1 MVPWYGALQ
10 LNIDYKKIHRAVRNV
25 LNDKFNAPSTPIYK
39 QLGIPKFN
47 DIAKIKMCKLMYS
60 YNIGSIPES
69 MKSLFVRNSS
79 IHSYN
84 TRHSNGN
91 INSINY
97 FSSKVKKYYI
107 SLYWEYTLVM
117 IIPHRYIICQHV
129 IFNFNLLHFICLCT
143 ICNTVAL
150 DWATDNLLDP
160 LELKIFDLSLA
171 YLGNAHV
178 QIILSLA

>member
-1 MVPWYGALQ
+1 MIWSSATKHRLQ
-10 LNIDYKKIHRAVRNV
+10 KIHRMQNRAVRNV
-25 LNDKFNAPSTPIYK
+25 LNARFNAPSTPIYK

-47 DIAKIKMCKLMYS
+47 DIAKIQMCKLMYS

-84 TRHSNGN
+84 TRHSNEPHVVARRTSSISKTFIHQAPKLWLDLPLQMRN

-107 SLYWEYTLVM
+107 SVY
-117 IIPHRYIICQHV
+117 
-129 IFNFNLLHFICLCT
+129 
-143 ICNTVAL
+143 
-150 DWATDNLLDP
+150 
-160 LELKIFDLSLA
+160 
-171 YLGNAHV
+171 
-178 QIILSLA
+178 